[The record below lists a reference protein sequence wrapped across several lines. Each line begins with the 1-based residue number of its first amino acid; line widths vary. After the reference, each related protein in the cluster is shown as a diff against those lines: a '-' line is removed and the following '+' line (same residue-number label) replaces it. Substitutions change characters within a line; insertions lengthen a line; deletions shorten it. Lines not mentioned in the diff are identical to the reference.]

1 MQTKRKQKQW
11 VLIALTMIAT
21 LTLQLFAPITAHAE
35 EEKTEL
41 YSDVFAH
48 TDYKSY
54 SSVVG
59 VDYEYSAD
67 HTIVSNQPYKMVLI
81 QGVDLASD
89 SSMGSKYV
97 YFLFDDITNLSLS
110 YYYDHDEIGSTSSG
124 KRSSSTVYSSA
135 DLKTLTSE
143 SGNTCYY
150 LDVFSFSVYEQ
161 PEGVNAYYPHHL
173 KTTVSS
179 YDYCITEDFYN
190 SGNINNETYRKEI
203 LSEIVNGTITPNPD
217 ISFNE
222 LTATYDADLDFAS
235 LGAKSNS
242 AWTVS
247 KGDDGYTLT
256 TPSTA
261 GVNIYW
267 KNKQYVENSY
277 VKIYFNGKYY
287 KKFLDIKYVD
297 GAISLSGEGTSSS
310 VEYDKIDRSSNS
322 VFFLYND
329 ILNECI
335 KQNNY
340 DGGYSFVIDNIQ
352 LQCYAEIDG
361 IVKKSR
367 IYKIDFNLLRENG
380 TTDTVFNDASNV
392 TYSTTDS
399 VLGDFTTA
407 YDDLEFVADID
418 VDKPIYEYD
427 EVETN
432 SFIKFFKWFYEMLQG
447 ITNSLGQFPQL
458 LTSVFGFLPKEVT
471 IIIGLAL
478 GAVVILRFLG
488 R

>member
-1 MQTKRKQKQW
+1 MQTKRKRKQW

-21 LTLQLFAPITAHAE
+21 LTLQLFVPITACAE
-35 EEKTEL
+35 ETKRTLEAQYSVTLPKIQGTSKVFEMMYRYNVTL
-41 YSDVFAH
+41 SGAGNFVVHSAKKSYLDESSGCYTRIAFIYICSDKSFTANLNESTYSDGKSSSSSEYELNVVTINDIYVATIGVTLGKGLISDIYLNAPNQH
-48 TDYKSY
+48 TIPSDYDGSYIDELIAVGAIDLSKDDYKEL
-54 SSVVG
+54 V
-59 VDYEYSAD
+59 
-67 HTIVSNQPYKMVLI
+67 
-81 QGVDLASD
+81 
-89 SSMGSKYV
+89 
-97 YFLFDDITNLSLS
+97 FD
-110 YYYDHDEIGSTSSG
+110 
-124 KRSSSTVYSSA
+124 
-135 DLKTLTSE
+135 E
-143 SGNTCYY
+143 S
-150 LDVFSFSVYEQ
+150 
-161 PEGVNAYYPHHL
+161 
-173 KTTVSS
+173 
-179 YDYCITEDFYN
+179 
-190 SGNINNETYRKEI
+190 
-203 LSEIVNGTITPNPD
+203 
-217 ISFNE
+217 
-222 LTATYDADLDFAS
+222 TATYDVNLDFAS
-235 LGAKSNS
+235 LGAESNS

-297 GAISLSGEGTSSS
+297 GAISLSGEGASSS

-329 ILNECI
+329 ILSECI

-367 IYKIDFNLLRENG
+367 IYKIDFDLLRENG

-418 VDKPIYEYD
+418 ADKPIYEYD
-427 EVETN
+427 EVEIN

-478 GAVVILRFLG
+478 GAAVILRFLG

>member
-1 MQTKRKQKQW
+1 MQTIQKRKQW
-11 VLIALTMIAT
+11 VVIALTIIAT

-35 EEKTEL
+35 ET
-41 YSDVFAH
+41 
-48 TDYKSY
+48 
-54 SSVVG
+54 SS
-59 VDYEYSAD
+59 EERTITYSA
-67 HTIVSNQPYKMVLI
+67 
-81 QGVDLASD
+81 
-89 SSMGSKYV
+89 
-97 YFLFDDITNLSLS
+97 SLS
-110 YYYDHDEIGSTSSG
+110 YTNYYGKETSYKWDNSMTGVGHFHVLPYSYPIEASDGSTITWYGALYVSDSEF
-124 KRSSSTVYSSA
+124 TLDEVYYI
-135 DLKTLTSE
+135 TSY
-143 SGNTCYY
+143 T
-150 LDVFSFSVYEQ
+150 DDI
-161 PEGVNAYYPHHL
+161 P
-173 KTTVSS
+173 
-179 YDYCITEDFYN
+179 
-190 SGNINNETYRKEI
+190 
-203 LSEIVNGTITPNPD
+203 TITPHEKSYTSNRKNGISMLDLSFMSVSSDD
-217 ISFNE
+217 IISSNFPKIRSFSNYDDCVSWIDSLTADNFDFTKDDYKDPVFDE
-222 LTATYDADLDFAS
+222 STATYDVNLDFAS
-235 LGAKSNS
+235 LGAKSNT

-256 TPSTA
+256 TPSNA

-267 KNKQYVENSY
+267 TNKQYVENSY
-277 VKIYFNGKYY
+277 VKICFNGKYY

-297 GAISLSGEGTSSS
+297 GAISLSGEGASSS

-329 ILNECI
+329 ILSECI

-418 VDKPIYEYD
+418 ADKPIYEYD
-427 EVETN
+427 EVESN

>member
-1 MQTKRKQKQW
+1 MQTKRKRKQW

-21 LTLQLFAPITAHAE
+21 LTLQLFAPVTAHAE
-35 EEKTEL
+35 EISTDERRTITIPIKYTYQGLNSEVVTMIDEENVVVGSGVFVTRSFYKCYKEDDTASFM
-41 YSDVFAH
+41 YSYIFSDMSFTVNDVLSTSYNGVYYCTLESSYGGGIYTPISVPNLTTGENDETSAPRYLIDNGVIDL
-48 TDYKSY
+48 TKDDYKEL
-54 SSVVG
+54 V
-59 VDYEYSAD
+59 
-67 HTIVSNQPYKMVLI
+67 
-81 QGVDLASD
+81 
-89 SSMGSKYV
+89 
-97 YFLFDDITNLSLS
+97 FD
-110 YYYDHDEIGSTSSG
+110 
-124 KRSSSTVYSSA
+124 
-135 DLKTLTSE
+135 E
-143 SGNTCYY
+143 S
-150 LDVFSFSVYEQ
+150 
-161 PEGVNAYYPHHL
+161 
-173 KTTVSS
+173 
-179 YDYCITEDFYN
+179 
-190 SGNINNETYRKEI
+190 
-203 LSEIVNGTITPNPD
+203 
-217 ISFNE
+217 
-222 LTATYDADLDFAS
+222 TATYDANLDFAS

-297 GAISLSGEGTSSS
+297 GAISLSGEGSSSS

-329 ILNECI
+329 ILSECI